1 MSDTFRL
8 TLAQLDATT
17 GDLSG
22 NAAKARTAW
31 EVARD
36 AGADMVALP
45 EMFLTGHTPRGLSR
59 RPGVVA
65 EARRHLDDLIA
76 ACADGPALGIGAPTR
91 PGDAEKPRNTWIVAH
106 RGRIVAEVHKHH
118 GSRDAA
124 FETRSLAAGDVS
136 GPYAIGPVRIG
147 SLIGADAWSEDVA
160 ETLAET
166 GAEILIVPTGSPYSR
181 GGQDV
186 RYGHMV
192 ARVVETGLPL
202 VWLNLTGGQDDLV
215 FDGAS
220 FALNPGGAL
229 THHLP
234 SFEDTIVHVD
244 FDRTA
249 DGWRARPGI
258 RVPQPEGPEADYRA
272 MVRGLRDHM
281 GKSGATTALLGL
293 SGDTASALVA
303 AIAADAI
310 GPANL
315 RCVTLHSDDTARE
328 NARGLAKRL
337 GCRLDIL
344 PIDASHTAVTK
355 TVAQLSD
362 APLTDIAGANLRSRL
377 RGLLL
382 ASLAETF
389 GAMLLTPAT
398 RSELAIGGVTIL
410 GDATM
415 GYDPV
420 KGLYRSALPDLCRW
434 RNAHSVEGFLGPAR
448 EVVPTHFIDTPPAT
462 EPGADLTGLAQLP
475 PYPALDDILER
486 LIDREQSVEEIA
498 LAGHDRDA
506 VKRVEHRVDAIAST
520 PIRSPGLCLS
530 GRTAR
535 LDRHDPSVEA

>member
-22 NAAKARTAW
+22 NAAKARAAW
-31 EVARD
+31 EAAHD

-45 EMFLTGHTPRGLSR
+45 EMFLTGHAPRGLIR

-65 EARRHLDDLIA
+65 EARRHLDELIA

-91 PGDAEKPRNTWIVAH
+91 PGDAEKPRNTWVVAH

-147 SLIGADAWSEDVA
+147 TLIGADAWSEDVA

-234 SFEDTIVHVD
+234 SFEDAIVHVD

-249 DGWRARPGI
+249 DGWRARLGI
-258 RVPQPEGPEADYRA
+258 RVPQPEGPEADYCA
-272 MVRGLRDHM
+272 MVRGLRDHV

-328 NARGLAKRL
+328 NARGLAERL

-344 PIDASHTAVTK
+344 PIETSHTAVTE

-362 APLTDIAGANLRSRL
+362 APLTDIAGTNLQTRL

-382 ASLAETF
+382 ASLADTF
-389 GAMLLTPAT
+389 GAMLLTSST
-398 RSELAIGGVTIL
+398 RSDLAIGGVTIL

-434 RNAHSVEGFLGPAR
+434 RNAHHVEGFLGPAR
-448 EVVPTHFIDTPPAT
+448 EVVPAHLIDTPPAT
-462 EPGADLTGLAQLP
+462 EPGAELEGLAQLP
-475 PYPALDDILER
+475 PNPVLDDILER
-486 LIDREQSVEEIA
+486 LIDREQSVEEIV

-520 PIRSPGLCLS
+520 PIRSPGPCLS

-535 LDRHDPSVEA
+535 LDRRDPSVEV

>member
-45 EMFLTGHTPRGLSR
+45 EMFLTGHAPRGLIR

-65 EARRHLDDLIA
+65 EARRHLDELIA

-91 PGDAEKPRNTWIVAH
+91 PGDAEKPRNTWVVAH

-147 SLIGADAWSEDVA
+147 TLIGADAWFEDVA

-166 GAEILIVPTGSPYSR
+166 GAEILIVPTASPYSR

-234 SFEDTIVHVD
+234 SFEDAIVHVD

-281 GKSGATTALLGL
+281 SKSGATTALLGL

-328 NARGLAKRL
+328 NARDQAKRL

-344 PIDASHTAVTK
+344 PIDASHAAVTE

-362 APLTDIAGANLRSRL
+362 APPTDIAEANLRSRL
-377 RGLLL
+377 SGLLL
-382 ASLAETF
+382 ASLADTF

-398 RSELAIGGVTIL
+398 KSDLAIGGVTIL

-420 KGLYRSALPDLCRW
+420 KVLYRSALPDLCRW
-434 RNAHSVEGFLGPAR
+434 RNAHHVEGFLGPAR
-448 EVVPTHFIDTPPAT
+448 EVVPTHLIDTPPA
-462 EPGADLTGLAQLP
+462 ADLAGAAQLP

-486 LIDREQSVEEIA
+486 LIDREQSVEEIV
-498 LAGHDRDA
+498 LAGHDRDD

-520 PIRSPGLCLS
+520 PIRSPGPCLS

-535 LDRHDPSVEA
+535 RDRRDPSTEV

>member
-22 NAAKARTAW
+22 NAAKARAAW

-45 EMFLTGHTPRGLSR
+45 EMFLTGHAPRGLIR
-59 RPGVVA
+59 RPGFVA

-76 ACADGPALGIGAPTR
+76 ACADGPALGIGAPIR
-91 PGDAEKPRNTWIVAH
+91 PGDAEKPRNTWVVAH

-147 SLIGADAWSEDVA
+147 TLIGADAWSEDVA

-166 GAEILIVPTGSPYSR
+166 GAEILIVPTASPYSR

-202 VWLNLTGGQDDLV
+202 VWLNLVGGQGDLV
-215 FDGAS
+215 YDGAS

-229 THHLP
+229 THHVP
-234 SFEDTIVHVD
+234 SFEDAIVHVD

-258 RVPQPEGPEADYRA
+258 RMAQPEGPEADYRA

-281 GKSGATTALLGL
+281 RKSGTTTALLGL

-310 GPANL
+310 GPDDL
-315 RCVTLHSDDTARE
+315 RCVTLLSDDTDQNLIEAARHVAE
-328 NARGLAKRL
+328 RL

-344 PIDASHTAVTK
+344 PIDASHAAVTE

-382 ASLAETF
+382 ASLADTS
-389 GAMLLTPAT
+389 GAMLLTSNT
-398 RSELAIGGVTIL
+398 RSDLAIGGGTIL

-420 KGLYRSALPDLCRW
+420 KGLYRSALPDLSRW
-434 RNAHSVEGFLGPAR
+434 RSAHSVEGFLGPAR
-448 EVVPTHFIDTPPAT
+448 EVVPTHLIDTPPA
-462 EPGADLTGLAQLP
+462 ADLAGAAQLP
-475 PYPALDDILER
+475 PYQALDDILER
-486 LIDREQSVEEIA
+486 LIDREQSVEEIV
-498 LAGHDRDA
+498 LAGHDRDV
-506 VKRVEHRVDAIAST
+506 VKRVEHCVHAIAST
-520 PIRSPGLCLS
+520 PIRSPGPCLS
-530 GRTAR
+530 ERTAR
-535 LDRHDPSVEA
+535 RDRRDPSTEV